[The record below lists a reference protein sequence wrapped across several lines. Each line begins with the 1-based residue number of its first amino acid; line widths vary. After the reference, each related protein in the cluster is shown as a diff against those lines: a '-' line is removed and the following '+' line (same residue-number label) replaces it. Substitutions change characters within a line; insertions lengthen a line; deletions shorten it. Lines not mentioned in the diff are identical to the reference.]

1 MRDVQFGADYPSIL
15 PIAETHA
22 RLLDATPDEVKAA
35 AQTVV
40 EALRHPLLERARQAA
55 QRHRELPILIKDDLV
70 GLLEAVIDLAF
81 LEDDAWIVVDF
92 KTDVEDANGCRN
104 TGGKSVGMF
113 MAWRRRPAN
122 GPEVIYCTFSRPG
135 RIRIRIIHGLNGF
148 NGWAHQTAV
157 NAPIR

>member
-40 EALRHPLLERARQAA
+40 EALRHPLLERAGKAG

-81 LEDDAWIVVDF
+81 LEDDVWIVVDF
-92 KTDVEDANGCRN
+92 KTDVEDAQRLP
-104 TGGKSVGMF
+104 KYRRQVG
-113 MAWRRRPAN
+113 WY
-122 GPEVIYCTFSRPG
+122 V
-135 RIRIRIIHGLNGF
+135 HGLEKATGQRAR
-148 NGWAHQTAV
+148 GYLLHV
-157 NAPIR
+157 